1 MADLLNDLRLG
12 YLFEAVRLGSIRA
25 AADALAVNP
34 SVVSRQ
40 IAQLEKAVGVP
51 LIERLG
57 RGIRA
62 TEAGQLLCERQRQ
75 WLADRADTI
84 AKIRELQG
92 LRRGHL
98 ELVLGEGF
106 VSDLMSG
113 PLLQFWQ
120 AHPQLTMACVLAG
133 TSEVVAAVAEDR
145 AHIGL
150 VYNASPDPR
159 LRVVASAAQPVRL
172 IARPDHP
179 LARIDRPLAL
189 ADIAAYPVALMYAG
203 YGTRQAVRL
212 AEAAEGV
219 VLAPQL
225 TTGSID
231 MLRQFARN
239 GLGVTLLP
247 VFPVAADIAE
257 GSLLALPIDNPL
269 LRAAEA
275 QLITRRGRELPGAAG
290 QLLRFLAGRM
300 QAFRPLAAA

>member
-1 MADLLNDLRLG
+1 MADILNDLRLG

-40 IAQLEKAVGVP
+40 ITQLEKAIGVP
-51 LIERLG
+51 LLERLG
-57 RGIRA
+57 RGVRA
-62 TEAGQLLCERQRQ
+62 TEAGNLLCERHRQ

-84 AKIRELQG
+84 AKIREIQG

-120 AHPQLTMACVLAG
+120 AHPQLTMACALAG

-150 VYNASPDPR
+150 VYNAPPEPR
-159 LRVVASAAQPVRL
+159 LRVVAAARQPVRL

-179 LARIDRPLAL
+179 LVRAGRPLSL
-189 ADIAAYPVALMYAG
+189 AEISVHPLALMYAG

-212 AEAAEGV
+212 AEAAEGIA
-219 VLAPQL
+219 LAPQL

-231 MLRQFARN
+231 MLRHFART
-239 GLGVTLLP
+239 GLGMTLLP

-257 GSLLALPIDNPL
+257 GSLVALPIDNPL
-269 LRAAEA
+269 LEAAEA
-275 QLITRRGRELPGAAG
+275 QLIARRGRELPGAAG
-290 QLLRFLAGRM
+290 HLLRFLAGRM
-300 QAFRPLAAA
+300 QAFRTGTAA